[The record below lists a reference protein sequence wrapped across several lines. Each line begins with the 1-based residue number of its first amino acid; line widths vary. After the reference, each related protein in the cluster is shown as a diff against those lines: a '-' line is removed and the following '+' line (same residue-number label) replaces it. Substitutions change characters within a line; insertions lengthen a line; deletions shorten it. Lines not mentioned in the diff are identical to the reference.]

1 MSSEYEATNTSDD
14 QRREFVLDF
23 IRQRSLITVEDNLIL
38 SEKVFVINAV
48 LKWCYERAHQKKM
61 TPTLWGKYK
70 KMIAQYIAG
79 VVEIKW
85 TDNNFET
92 IEVTDDKDKP
102 RTRRRNTRRTKPG
115 KPK

>member
-1 MSSEYEATNTSDD
+1 MNGEYKTSSHSDD

-23 IRQRSLITVEDNLIL
+23 IRQKDLIKSKDNLIL

-48 LKWCYERAHQKKM
+48 LKWCYEKAHDKKM

-79 VVEIKW
+79 IIDIQW
-85 TDNNFET
+85 TDNNFNI
-92 IEVTDDKDKP
+92 IEIINDDNKP
-102 RTRRRNTRRTKPG
+102 GTSRNRRTKR
-115 KPK
+115 K